1 MLNGV
6 GYVFF
11 GVPSRDLEKTWKDVT
26 DIETT
31 NKDGDD
37 PLLGERFVQTISTS
51 SGVGFFLDICEL
63 IVKIMICTTI
73 GSNCIVERNFAA

>member
-51 SGVGFFLDICEL
+51 SGVGFFLN
-63 IVKIMICTTI
+63 IM
-73 GSNCIVERNFAA
+73 